1 MKSDEFSGKMLD
13 DHIEVFC
20 YCNFDYYRNLFWC
33 FCISIYE
40 KEKGSCSGQ
49 YCLYWNYVCAVSD
62 TAADWQFSAYM
73 LGVVAAFLV
82 MYVQDRRNIYQKIF
96 LAVTFFSIRWL
107 AVAMADRLDDFITKA
122 FGFWEYD
129 CRKTMAA
136 IWTLCWNENSGYCAL
151 YRFPCSCNR
160 SDQ

>member
-62 TAADWQFSAYM
+62 TAADWQFFCIYAGGCGCISCDVCTGQKKHLSENISCSDIFFYPLACGSHKLWFLGIRLQEDNGCNMDFM
-73 LGVVAAFLV
+73 LEREFWILCFVS
-82 MYVQDRRNIYQKIF
+82 
-96 LAVTFFSIRWL
+96 FSL
-107 AVAMADRLDDFITKA
+107 QLQSV
-122 FGFWEYD
+122 
-129 CRKTMAA
+129 
-136 IWTLCWNENSGYCAL
+136 
-151 YRFPCSCNR
+151 
-160 SDQ
+160 

>member
-107 AVAMADRLDDFITKA
+107 AVAMAGRMDDFITKA
-122 FGFWEYD
+122 LVLEIRLQEDNGCNMYFMLEREFW
-129 CRKTMAA
+129 
-136 IWTLCWNENSGYCAL
+136 ILCFVSFSL
-151 YRFPCSCNR
+151 
-160 SDQ
+160 QLQLV

>member
-73 LGVVAAFLV
+73 LGVMAAFLV

-96 LAVTFFSIRWL
+96 LAVTFFPSVGL
-107 AVAMADRLDDFITKA
+107 RLQWQTDWMILSQKLW
-122 FGFWEYD
+122 FWEYD

>member
-1 MKSDEFSGKMLD
+1 MKSDEFRGKMLD

-107 AVAMADRLDDFITKA
+107 AVAMAGRMDDFITKA
-122 FGFWEYD
+122 LVLGIRLQEDNGCNMYFMLEREFW
-129 CRKTMAA
+129 
-136 IWTLCWNENSGYCAL
+136 ILCFVSFSL
-151 YRFPCSCNR
+151 QSQ
-160 SDQ
+160 SV

>member
-1 MKSDEFSGKMLD
+1 MITSKFSVIAILIITGICFGVLYI
-13 DHIEVFC
+13 HI
-20 YCNFDYYRNLFWC
+20 W
-33 FCISIYE
+33 

-96 LAVTFFSIRWL
+96 LAVTFFLSVGLRLQWQTDWMILSQKLWFLGIRLQEDNGCNMDFMLEREFWILCFVSFSLQLQSVWSIKH
-107 AVAMADRLDDFITKA
+107 MYTK
-122 FGFWEYD
+122 W
-129 CRKTMAA
+129 
-136 IWTLCWNENSGYCAL
+136 WNE
-151 YRFPCSCNR
+151 R
-160 SDQ
+160 

>member
-20 YCNFDYYRNLFWC
+20 YCNFNYYRNLFWC

-62 TAADWQFSAYM
+62 TAADWQFFCIYAGGCGCISCDVCTGQKKH
-73 LGVVAAFLV
+73 LSE
-82 MYVQDRRNIYQKIF
+82 NISCSDIF
-96 LAVTFFSIRWL
+96 FYPLAC
-107 AVAMADRLDDFITKA
+107 
-122 FGFWEYD
+122 G
-129 CRKTMAA
+129 
-136 IWTLCWNENSGYCAL
+136 
-151 YRFPCSCNR
+151 CNGR
-160 SDQ
+160 QTG

>member
-1 MKSDEFSGKMLD
+1 MITSKFSVIAILIITG
-13 DHIEVFC
+13 ICFGV
-20 YCNFDYYRNLFWC
+20 

-96 LAVTFFSIRWL
+96 LAVTFFFYPL
-107 AVAMADRLDDFITKA
+107 AC
-122 FGFWEYD
+122 G
-129 CRKTMAA
+129 
-136 IWTLCWNENSGYCAL
+136 
-151 YRFPCSCNR
+151 CNGR
-160 SDQ
+160 QTG

>member
-96 LAVTFFSIRWL
+96 LAVTFFLSVGLRLQWQAEWMILSQKLCFLGIRL
-107 AVAMADRLDDFITKA
+107 QEDNGYNMYFMLERE
-122 FGFWEYD
+122 FW
-129 CRKTMAA
+129 
-136 IWTLCWNENSGYCAL
+136 ILCFVSFSL
-151 YRFPCSCNR
+151 QSQ
-160 SDQ
+160 SV

>member
-96 LAVTFFSIRWL
+96 LAVTFFLSVGLRLQWQTDWMILSQKLWFLGIRL
-107 AVAMADRLDDFITKA
+107 QEDNGCNMDFMLERE
-122 FGFWEYD
+122 FW
-129 CRKTMAA
+129 
-136 IWTLCWNENSGYCAL
+136 ILCFVSFSL
-151 YRFPCSCNR
+151 QLQSV
-160 SDQ
+160 

>member
-62 TAADWQFSAYM
+62 TAADWQFFCIYAGGCGCISCDVCTGQKKHLSENISCSDIFFLSVGLRLQWQTDWMILSQKLWFLGIRLQEDNGCNMDFM
-73 LGVVAAFLV
+73 LEREFWILCFVS
-82 MYVQDRRNIYQKIF
+82 
-96 LAVTFFSIRWL
+96 FSL
-107 AVAMADRLDDFITKA
+107 QLQSV
-122 FGFWEYD
+122 
-129 CRKTMAA
+129 
-136 IWTLCWNENSGYCAL
+136 
-151 YRFPCSCNR
+151 
-160 SDQ
+160 

>member
-62 TAADWQFSAYM
+62 TAADWQFFCIYAGSYGCISCDVCTGQKKH
-73 LGVVAAFLV
+73 LSE
-82 MYVQDRRNIYQKIF
+82 NISCSDI
-96 LAVTFFSIRWL
+96 FSIRWL

-122 FGFWEYD
+122 LVLGIRLQEDNGCNMDFMLEREFW
-129 CRKTMAA
+129 
-136 IWTLCWNENSGYCAL
+136 ILCFVSFSL
-151 YRFPCSCNR
+151 QLQSV
-160 SDQ
+160 